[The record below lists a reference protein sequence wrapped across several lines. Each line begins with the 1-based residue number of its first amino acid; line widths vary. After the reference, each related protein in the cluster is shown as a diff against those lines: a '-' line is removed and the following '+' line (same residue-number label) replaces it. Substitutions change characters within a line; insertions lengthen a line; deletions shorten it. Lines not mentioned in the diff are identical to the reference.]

1 MIKIRNV
8 SQGIVFSDVTRH
20 THTSILHIGSTTANA
35 PVFVDPCLQ
44 RSRKSLHVLTIV
56 FDLNLDN
63 VAIHVYVQ

>member
-1 MIKIRNV
+1 MFRKV
-8 SQGIVFSDVTRH
+8 SYLVMLQD